1 MTRSSLVGRT
11 AYNVGLSRLG
21 PGAVQRSA
29 VPQGLEKTM
38 KIALI
43 VACLLAVPC
52 VAVAQDGR
60 IAGTVT
66 DATGAS
72 CPA

>member
-1 MTRSSLVGRT
+1 
-11 AYNVGLSRLG
+11 
-21 PGAVQRSA
+21 
-29 VPQGLEKTM
+29 M

-60 IAGTVT
+60 ITGTVT
-66 DATGAS
+66 DATGGGLPGVTVAAAS
-72 CPA
+72 PALVGGSL